1 MHRVTSDGRGW
12 VQESHGPPLFSK
24 DGSTFVTVSP
34 VRDGSAGHFMHV
46 TLVDIPKSLALPL
59 THGRF
64 DVVDIMAWDHQ
75 DGKVY
80 YLAAPEG
87 RPGQQHLWRFS
98 LVGRQAGDPECMT
111 CPYPDVTSDAE
122 SAYSDNSDEDV
133 DPEDLLSTTTTT
145 TPAPKKSKK
154 NRKPRPPHPSTLVWR
169 PCQYHTAVFGPTMD
183 FVVVECLGPGV
194 PHTRLFSTR
203 ENPDGL
209 HLIATLQNNTRLQ
222 EKAAGMALPQVKTF
236 PVQISG
242 GYHARVRLHLPPGLR
257 EDEITRYP
265 LVLHM

>member
-1 MHRVTSDGRGW
+1 VTSDGRGW
-12 VQESHGPPLFSK
+12 VQESPDPPIFSK
-24 DGSTFVTVSP
+24 DGTNFLTLSP
-34 VRDGSAGHFMHV
+34 VRDGAAGHFMHV

-64 DVVDIMAWDHQ
+64 DVSSIVAWDQQ
-75 DGKVY
+75 DSRIY

-98 LVGRQAGDPECMT
+98 LTGRQAGDPECMT

-122 SAYSDNSDEDV
+122 SAYSEDSDDDV
-133 DPEDLLSTTTTT
+133 DPEDALSTTTTT

-154 NRKPRPPHPSTLVWR
+154 GRPPRPPHPSTLVWR
-169 PCQYHTAVFGPTMD
+169 PCLYHTTIFSPTMD
-183 FVVVECLGPGV
+183 YVVVECLGPGV
-194 PHTRLFSTR
+194 PHTRLYATR

-209 HLIATLQNNTRLQ
+209 RLIATLQNNTRLQ

-236 PVQISG
+236 TVQISG

-257 EDEITRYP
+257 EEEITQYP